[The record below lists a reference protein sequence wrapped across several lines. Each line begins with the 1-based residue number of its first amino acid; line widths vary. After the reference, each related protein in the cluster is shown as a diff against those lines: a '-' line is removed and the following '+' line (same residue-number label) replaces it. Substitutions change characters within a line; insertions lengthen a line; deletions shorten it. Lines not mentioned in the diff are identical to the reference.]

1 MATQDLTEATFKDLV
16 EKDGIFLV
24 DFWASWCGPCRMFG
38 PIYEKASEQHED
50 IVFGKV
56 DTEAEQALAAGMGIQ
71 SIPTLML
78 FRDGVLLLN
87 QAGVVPEAALHEI
100 IAKAKDL
107 DMDEVK
113 KQIAEAQEADAE

>member
-56 DTEAEQALAAGMGIQ
+56 DTEAEQTLAAGMGIQ